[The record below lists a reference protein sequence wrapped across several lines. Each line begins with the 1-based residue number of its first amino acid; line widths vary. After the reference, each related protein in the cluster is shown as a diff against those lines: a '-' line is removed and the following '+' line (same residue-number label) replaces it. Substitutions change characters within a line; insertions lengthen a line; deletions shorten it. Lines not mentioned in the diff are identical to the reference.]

1 METFELERASVLA
14 TTAKEEK
21 ELKAKA
27 KKQQGDL
34 EKMINDNI
42 AKLNADIAEINRQ
55 RLQAEEDDRATMA
68 ALSAELASI
77 K

>member
-1 METFELERASVLA
+1 METFELEKASVLA
-14 TTAKEEK
+14 TTEKEEK